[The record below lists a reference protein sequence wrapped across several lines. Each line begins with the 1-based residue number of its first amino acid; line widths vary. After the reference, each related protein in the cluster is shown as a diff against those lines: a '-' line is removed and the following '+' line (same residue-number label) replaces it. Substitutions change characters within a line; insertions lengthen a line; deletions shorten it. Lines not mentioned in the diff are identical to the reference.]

1 MKNLTETTGPGPGG
15 GPALPDL
22 FARPQHGPAEGRGS
36 PAALGRRRRRH
47 DRRPREGRENADD
60 PPQCRRPGIARAAAR
75 HGVFVFDVPYRDSVS
90 VLRRVTETVKR
101 QTGIPFHLHLLRH
114 AFASRL
120 LAAGVDIVTV
130 SSLLGH
136 GARMTTLLY
145 AHSSIDQMRKAV
157 DTLPGHRAMDVSPES
172 RLRN

>member
-1 MKNLTETTGPGPGG
+1 MIVVRGKGG
-15 GPALPDL
+15 KTRTIPLNAGAQALLERLP
-22 FARPQHGPAEGRGS
+22 
-36 PAALGRRRRRH
+36 
-47 DRRPREGRENADD
+47 
-60 PPQCRRPGIARAAAR
+60 R
-75 HGVFVFDVPYRDSVS
+75 HGVFDVPYRDSVS

-136 GARMTTLLY
+136 GARMTTLLF

-157 DTLPGHRAMDVSPES
+157 DTLPGHRAMNVSPES
-172 RLRN
+172 RLRS